1 MSNYASKN
9 DLKNATDADPSDVVK
24 KADLAT
30 LKWDV
35 DKLDNDKLKK
45 LLSGLNSLKSKGD
58 KLVVDK
64 LKPVSVDLRKLRK
77 GSY

>member
-9 DLKNATDADPSDVVK
+9 DLKNATDADPSDVAK

-45 LLSGLNSLKSKGD
+45 TTKWFKQFE
-58 KLVVDK
+58 K
-64 LKPVSVDLRKLRK
+64 
-77 GSY
+77 

>member
-9 DLKNATDADPSDVVK
+9 DYATDADPSDVAK

-45 LLSGLNSLKSKGD
+45 TTKWFKQFE
-58 KLVVDK
+58 K
-64 LKPVSVDLRKLRK
+64 
-77 GSY
+77 